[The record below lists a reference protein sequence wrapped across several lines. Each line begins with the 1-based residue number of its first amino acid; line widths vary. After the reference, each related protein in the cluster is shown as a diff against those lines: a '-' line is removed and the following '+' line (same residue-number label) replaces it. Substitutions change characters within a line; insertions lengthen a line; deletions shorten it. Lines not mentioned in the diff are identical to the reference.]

1 MLNNTPIVILLH
13 GLGRDRHIMDPME
26 KALLTA
32 GFDTLNLSYPSRDYP
47 IAELAQHIAD
57 RINAKFNNRVCY
69 FVTHSLGSLIL
80 RYIAAH
86 QLVSHLDRA
95 VMLGPPNH
103 GTAIIDLMRRSS
115 WFCHYWGPAAL
126 ELATDGKGIYHSLPE
141 PIDFDCGVIA
151 GNRTLDPWFSW
162 TILTGPDDGKV
173 SVASTK
179 LTGMRDHIVIPCSHL
194 YLPRNKVAIKQT
206 IYFLQQNHF
215 LHEKS

>member
-26 KALLTA
+26 KALIAA
-32 GFDTLNLSYPSRDYP
+32 GFDTHNMSYPSRKYA
-47 IAELAQHIAD
+47 IETLAHQIAD
-57 RINAKFNNRVCY
+57 RINEKFSDRVCY

-86 QLVSHLDRA
+86 QLVAHIDRV

-103 GTAIIDLMRRSS
+103 GTAIIDLMRRSA
-115 WFCHYWGPAAL
+115 WFRHYWGPAAL

-141 PIDFDCGVIA
+141 PIDFDCGIIA

-162 TILTGPDDGKV
+162 TILKGPDDGKV
-173 SVASTK
+173 TVVSTK
-179 LTGMRDHIVIPCSHL
+179 LKGMKDHIVIPGSHL
-194 YLPRNKVAIKQT
+194 YLPRNKSVIRQT
-206 IYFLQQNHF
+206 ICFLKENRFEH
-215 LHEKS
+215 S